1 MTRTRRPITLTRR
14 GQNVLA
20 VAYTLL
26 ILIGAA
32 LVLIAMLALAGAIE
46 GGFSS

>member
-20 VAYTLL
+20 AAYTLL

-32 LVLIAMLALAGAIE
+32 VGLIILLAVAGAIE
-46 GGFSS
+46 GGW